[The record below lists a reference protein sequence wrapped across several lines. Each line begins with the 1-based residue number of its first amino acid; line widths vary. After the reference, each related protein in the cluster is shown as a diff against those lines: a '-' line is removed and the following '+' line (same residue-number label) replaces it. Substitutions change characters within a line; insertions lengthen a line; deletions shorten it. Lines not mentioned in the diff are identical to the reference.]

1 MTGGEPNIMKKT
13 SYIVV
18 AIAAIIIVTAF
29 LVHDKNKFTISDIEW
44 GYNKG
49 IFNVSFSVHNETKSE
64 LSNKLVIRAYKDKYI
79 GKAIITDLI
88 GEKRISATLLPGE
101 KKKIK
106 EKMNL
111 TLGLSPD
118 KVLVSAIEEK

>member
-1 MTGGEPNIMKKT
+1 M
-13 SYIVV
+13 
-18 AIAAIIIVTAF
+18 AIAVIIIVTAF

-44 GYNKG
+44 GYNRG
-49 IFNVSFSVHNETKSE
+49 NFHVSFLVLNDAKRE
-64 LSNKLVIRAYKDKYI
+64 LSNKLVVRAYKDKYI
-79 GKAIITDLI
+79 GKAIVTDLI

>member
-13 SYIVV
+13 GYIVV
-18 AIAAIIIVTAF
+18 AIAVIIIVTAF

-44 GYNKG
+44 GYNRG
-49 IFNVSFSVHNETKSE
+49 VFHVSFLVFNDAKRE
-64 LSNKLVIRAYKDKYI
+64 LSNKLVIRSYKDKYI
-79 GKAIITDLI
+79 GKAIVTDLI

>member
-1 MTGGEPNIMKKT
+1 MKKNI
-13 SYIVV
+13 YIITAVV
-18 AIAAIIIVTAF
+18 IIIGIIF
-29 LVHDKNKFTISDIEW
+29 LVLDKDKFTISDIGW
-44 GYNKG
+44 NYNKG

-79 GKAIITDLI
+79 GKAIVTDLI

>member
-1 MTGGEPNIMKKT
+1 MKKNI
-13 SYIVV
+13 YIITAVV
-18 AIAAIIIVTAF
+18 IIIGIIF
-29 LVHDKNKFTISDIEW
+29 LVLDHILYALDLS
-44 GYNKG
+44 GYPLKG

-79 GKAIITDLI
+79 GKAIVTDLI